1 MESISVVKRISSIT
15 IIFFALFLFSNI
27 IAKAQGYVPPGSYK
41 NTCSNIQV
49 QFGIISAQ
57 CQKTDGSWKATQLN
71 YKDCE
76 GDISNQNG
84 VLTCKHSPKPEK
96 PLPRGS
102 YKQSCQNAYVE
113 GKWLYAKCQKTN
125 GNWSNSSIKYSDCNK
140 DIWNNNGV
148 LTCGGGSNLPK
159 GSYKQSCKDAY
170 VEGNWLYAKCQKNNG
185 SWYNS
190 SIKYSDCNKDIW
202 NNNGVLTCGG
212 GGSSNLPKGSYKETC
227 NNIYVEGNIL
237 EADCLNRN
245 GKYSHS
251 GIKYKNCSRGIWN
264 NKGQLECN

>member
-1 MESISVVKRISSIT
+1 MMESISVVKRISSIT
-15 IIFFALFLFSNI
+15 IMSFALFLFSNI
-27 IAKAQGYVPPGSYK
+27 IANAQGNVPSGSYK
-41 NTCSNIQV
+41 NTCSKIQV
-49 QFGIISAQ
+49 LFGIISAQ

-84 VLTCKHSPKPEK
+84 ELKCKHAPKPEK
-96 PLPRGS
+96 SLPKGS

-113 GKWLYAKCQKTN
+113 GKWLYAKCQKTS

-148 LTCGGGSNLPK
+148 LTC
-159 GSYKQSCKDAY
+159 
-170 VEGNWLYAKCQKNNG
+170 
-185 SWYNS
+185 
-190 SIKYSDCNKDIW
+190 
-202 NNNGVLTCGG
+202 G

-251 GIKYKNCSRGIWN
+251 SIKYKNCSRGIWN